1 MCICLKKQKQNETK
15 QKRVRPFELV
25 ILVEYHTFYRSAAN
39 RSTSAQELSL
49 LDEPRLSYA
58 KTIIISSPAS
68 LVLDTTILYFVDL
81 LTLAK

>member
-15 QKRVRPFELV
+15 QKRVRPFELI
-25 ILVEYHTFYRSAAN
+25 ILVEYHTFHRSAAN

-49 LDEPRLSYA
+49 LDEPHLSYA
-58 KTIIISSPAS
+58 KTIISSPAS